1 METIGSW
8 WKSLLI
14 FENNEM
20 KIVDSIKSLDQLY

>member
-1 METIGSW
+1 METVGSW

-14 FENNEM
+14 FENNKI